1 MSQFSDSSTQAALPG
16 GAPLETAAEELG
28 PAASTARVL
37 HINSGN
43 LYGGVE
49 SILLT
54 LARCRDQCSTMES
67 HFALCHEGRLSNELK
82 QAGAPVHIL
91 GRARISRPWT
101 VVRARRQLRRLL
113 AGERFDLVI
122 CHMPW
127 SLALFGNTVTRA
139 RQRLGFWAHGLHS
152 GRNWLERLALR
163 TRPDVVI
170 ANSRFTESGV
180 ANLFPHTMRA
190 VIYPPVALDASQSL
204 DQHRSAIRRQL
215 GVDDDSVVVI
225 QVGRMEACK
234 GHLMHL
240 QALSQMKSST
250 KWICWMIGG
259 AQTQIEEEYFQG
271 LQRAARE
278 LGIADKVRFLGQRSD
293 VPQLL
298 AAADIFCQPNISPDS
313 FGLVFVEALWAGRP
327 VITTAMGGAIEII
340 DDTCGVLVEPNDR
353 PALMAALEKL
363 IESPV
368 LRQRF
373 RQAGA
378 ARAMQLCD
386 PAANMRALCDLC
398 RAGVV
403 AAAQAP
409 ISRA

>member
-1 MSQFSDSSTQAALPG
+1 MSRQFSDSGTQAALPG
-16 GAPLETAAEELG
+16 GAPLETAAAEL
-28 PAASTARVL
+28 ASTASTVRVL

-54 LARCRDQCSTMES
+54 LARCRDKCSTMES
-67 HFALCHEGRLSNELK
+67 HFALCHEGRLSSELK
-82 QAGAPVHIL
+82 EAGAPVHIL

-101 VVRARRQLRRLL
+101 VLRARRQLRSLL
-113 AGERFDLVI
+113 ASERFDLVI

-139 RQRLGFWAHGLHS
+139 RQRLGFWAHGLHT
-152 GRNWLERLALR
+152 GRNWLERLALH
-163 TRPDVVI
+163 TRPDVAI
-170 ANSRFTESGV
+170 ANSRFTESGM
-180 ANLFPHTMRA
+180 ANLFPLTPRA
-190 VIYPPVALDASQSL
+190 VIYPPVALDAAQSL
-204 DQHRSAIRRQL
+204 DQHRSAMRDQL
-215 GVDDDSVVVI
+215 DIEDDTVVVI

-234 GHLMHL
+234 GHLLHL
-240 QALSQMKSST
+240 QALAQMKSTT
-250 KWICWMIGG
+250 KWICWMVGG
-259 AQTQIEEEYFQG
+259 AQTPIEEEYFQS

-278 LGIADKVRFLGQRSD
+278 LGIAEKVLFLGQRSD
-293 VPQLL
+293 VPKLL

-340 DDTCGVLVEPNDR
+340 DDSCGVLVEPNDIH
-353 PALMAALEKL
+353 ALTAGLEKL

-378 ARAMQLCD
+378 GRAMQLCD
-386 PAANMRALCDLC
+386 PAANMRALRDLC
-398 RAGVV
+398 RAGAI
-403 AAAQAP
+403 AAP
-409 ISRA
+409 RR

>member
-1 MSQFSDSSTQAALPG
+1 MSQFLDSSTRAALPG
-16 GAPLETAAEELG
+16 GAPIETAAPELG
-28 PAASTARVL
+28 STANTVRVL
-37 HINSGN
+37 HINSAN

-54 LARCRDQCSTMES
+54 LARCRDKCSTMES

-82 QAGAPVHIL
+82 EAGAPVHIL

-101 VVRARRQLRRLL
+101 VVRARQQLRRLL
-113 AGERFDLVI
+113 RLERFDLVI

-127 SLALFGNTVTRA
+127 SLALFGNTVSRA
-139 RQRLGFWAHGLHS
+139 RQRLGFWAHGLHT

-180 ANLFPHTMRA
+180 ANLFPLTPRA

-204 DQHRSAIRRQL
+204 DQHRSAIRSQFR
-215 GVDDDSVVVI
+215 VDDDTVVVI
-225 QVGRMEACK
+225 QVGRMEAGK
-234 GHLMHL
+234 GHLLHL
-240 QALSQMKSST
+240 QALSQMKSTT
-250 KWICWMIGG
+250 KWICWMVGG

-271 LQRAARE
+271 VQRAARE
-278 LGIADKVRFLGQRSD
+278 LGIAEKVLFLGQRSD
-293 VPQLL
+293 VPKLL
-298 AAADIFCQPNISPDS
+298 AAADIFCQPNVAPDS

-340 DDTCGVLVEPNDR
+340 DDSCGVLVEPNDSH
-353 PALMAALEKL
+353 ALMAALEKL
-363 IESPV
+363 IQSPV

-378 ARAMQLCD
+378 SRAIQLCD
-386 PAANMRALCDLC
+386 PAANMRALSDLC
-398 RAGVV
+398 RGGAVVV
-403 AAAQAP
+403 AQ
-409 ISRA
+409 R